1 MKKMSFGANGVEIM
15 TGIKI
20 IRSAIDFKEQ
30 LHKSSLLNTEWRNLM
45 KIWMWWFK
53 RL

>member
-1 MKKMSFGANGVEIM
+1 MSFGAGRVERMTEIWIM
-15 TGIKI
+15 G
-20 IRSAIDFKEQ
+20 SVIDFTEQ